1 MGDLVLGERW
11 NTEDSLEMA
20 LGIREAVESLIRKR
34 EPQDRCLKQLEKGV
48 KFLEEAKGGEA
59 IISGAAEE
67 ADSFNGTFVPIC
79 LATDVCIKI
88 KNGTPDTD
96 EGAKRVGALISKY
109 KDALEKMKERGLKSK
124 IPETTLKEI
133 ASFFKALCALLLEEA
148 DPVMKDYSR
157 PDRYAGT
164 YI

>member
-11 NTEDSLEMA
+11 NTENSLEMA

-88 KNGTPDTD
+88 
-96 EGAKRVGALISKY
+96 L
-109 KDALEKMKERGLKSK
+109 
-124 IPETTLKEI
+124 
-133 ASFFKALCALLLEEA
+133 
-148 DPVMKDYSR
+148 
-157 PDRYAGT
+157 
-164 YI
+164 